1 MNLSFYTNKKVFFL
15 LFSFVVTNYCAAQ
28 KNVLDSVKD
37 EKKITR
43 VIDTIKPKI
52 HNPRIALKR
61 SAMIPGWGQI
71 YNKQAWKIPIIYGA
85 LGVTGYYFV
94 YNVNTYNDIRFAY
107 NARQN
112 KDTPSILR
120 IKTYLKNL
128 DVGSLNINRRK
139 FRQNID
145 YTVLFFI
152 AFWGLNCADAVVF
165 AHLKNFDVSDNLSA
179 SLKIGSSSIA
189 QTNGIN
195 LSFDIHK
202 KKQKKLVYIK

>member
-1 MNLSFYTNKKVFFL
+1 MNVSFYTNKKVIIIL
-15 LFSFVVTNYCAAQ
+15 LSLMVSMYVHAQ
-28 KNVLDSVKD
+28 LPLQDSTISIKKTATKLD
-37 EKKITR
+37 T
-43 VIDTIKPKI
+43 TKPKI
-52 HNPRIALKR
+52 HNPKIALRR

-94 YNVNTYNDIRFAY
+94 YNINTYNDIRFAY
-107 NARQN
+107 NARVN
-112 KDTPSILR
+112 KDTPSILK

-128 DVGSLNINRRK
+128 DIGSLNINRRK

-152 AFWGLNCADAVVF
+152 GFWGLNCADAVVF

-179 SLKIGSSSIA
+179 SIKIGTSSIA

-202 KKQKKLVYIK
+202 KKQKKLAYIK

>member
-1 MNLSFYTNKKVFFL
+1 MNLSFYKNKKLFFVL
-15 LFSFVVTNYCAAQ
+15 LILTVCIYGKAQ
-28 KNVLDSVKD
+28 LPLLDSVTNT
-37 EKKITR
+37 KKITAKL
-43 VIDTIKPKI
+43 DTAKPKI
-52 HNPRIALKR
+52 HNPKIALRR

-94 YNVNTYNDIRFAY
+94 YNINTYNDIRFAY
-107 NARQN
+107 NARVN
-112 KDTPSILR
+112 KDTPSILK

-145 YTVLFFI
+145 YSVLFFI

-165 AHLKNFDVSDNLSA
+165 GHLKNFDVSDNLSA
-179 SLKIGSSSIA
+179 TVKIGTSSIA
-189 QTNGIN
+189 NTNGIS

-202 KKQKKLVYIK
+202 KEQKKLVHIK